1 MPDLHLG
8 QKGISGLHLAQKGRH
23 LSGLLLGQED
33 RCVASL
39 YSECSCHILSPPD
52 RGNIQKENCI
62 YLQLRIDLISK
73 LS

>member
-8 QKGISGLHLAQKGRH
+8 QKGMSGLHLAQKCIH
-23 LSGLLLGQED
+23 MSGLLLGQED
-33 RCVASL
+33 RYMVSL
-39 YSECSCHILSPPD
+39 YLKCSCHILSPPD

-62 YLQLRIDLISK
+62 YLQLHTDLISK